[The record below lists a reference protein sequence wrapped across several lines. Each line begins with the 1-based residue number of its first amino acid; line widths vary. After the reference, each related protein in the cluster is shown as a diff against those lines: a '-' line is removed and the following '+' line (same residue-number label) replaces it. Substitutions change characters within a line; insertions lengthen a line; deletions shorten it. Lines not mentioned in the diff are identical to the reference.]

1 MVFFFGVALTR
12 SATLHKPSESWS
24 KDSTV
29 STPGGQEQAF
39 STSLCVFFRAVF
51 VATWKP
57 AGQLSSGTPNKP
69 CNQRSHT
76 HTYSLYYKS
85 LFTLFH

>member
-1 MVFFFGVALTR
+1 MQRLSTFGVVKLTR

-29 STPGGQEQAF
+29 STPGEQEQAF
-39 STSLCVFFRAVF
+39 PTRRSVFLRAVS
-51 VATWKP
+51 VAAWKP

-69 CNQRSHT
+69 CNQR
-76 HTYSLYYKS
+76 
-85 LFTLFH
+85 